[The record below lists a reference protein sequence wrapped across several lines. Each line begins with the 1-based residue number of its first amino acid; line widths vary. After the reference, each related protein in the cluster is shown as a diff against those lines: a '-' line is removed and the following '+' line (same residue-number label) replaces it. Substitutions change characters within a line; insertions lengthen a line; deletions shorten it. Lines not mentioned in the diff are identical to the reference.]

1 MASSASAPA
10 TGRISRN
17 KEGFKDFLQRA
28 SGLDLD
34 APGSELFQLNER
46 SKELDNLAVGFRHH
60 SVRTQLQQDTHLDL
74 YRQWASVV
82 LAGKESSSDF
92 SDGDL
97 DRLCFPDPSRG
108 AQPWA
113 RLESQLRRFL
123 VFAIERCVPR
133 SIEDDSIS
141 YQVLVHY
148 RRSMCFWVLR
158 KYPERAIDPP
168 KRGWLQA
175 TMTEMMRY
183 LQNQVKIR
191 THRASS
197 PNRTRLA
204 ECHHLAW
211 VLGRLA
217 ALRPGSL
224 GMPDRMGNRHLPY
237 LVWGDLQIERTSTI
251 GVFYVKMTIRNLK
264 TNSIDP
270 QKAHSNQVLTISLN
284 SPRGTMTFEL
294 SAPHRILTIAL
305 RRGVLVGINNL
316 DDLFTQR
323 QRYILIKDEFK
334 DKPVLLKGK
343 NAGRSVQEDQP
354 MTSLALTE
362 YLKLRGTKIGLTKSI
377 TFYSIRRNTA
387 MDLVSNLGP
396 YMARAIMAHEPD
408 SVGMEKYYISSRTA
422 IPDLMS
428 MAIGDDS
435 SGINN
440 RPIDESLAFSRLNE
454 EQRRQLGP
462 MLNDFF
468 RTLRERDDE
477 YPHDGDK
484 KAKKNRDRVIRRAA
498 LRAAMKQLSQEQQA
512 TTTIDESNLQ
522 IEELQSMCNTFNQHV
537 LKEATRIIATETP
550 EFSANDENTTSVD
563 ESMDSTSLNLSVDFP
578 EDNREIP
585 EDDAED
591 QFRAQIADNQTIDT
605 FPDELED
612 INQLSEID
620 YGAAARAAMEI
631 WLNVGEEHSAFG
643 TKQQQ
648 GATVV
653 CPRCQED
660 ETVDEETKA
669 KRYAPSRLPRHIDSE
684 FHSGF
689 KRFMRRAVIDAKQNN
704 LQGLRC
710 EICVNIAPPNT
721 EVPAHSSQKTLARH
735 IDMSTSSKLSTADI
749 GVDQWWAGKSSEAKK
764 EIYAAHDRVKTEIGW
779 YDPDF
784 RGDIQHKARTKRQF
798 QRFDDRQ
805 LSEFSTTVKYS
816 TDEELPHPIPIGRGI
831 YRGSTPGQFEEYLN
845 SNPALVDLA
854 QMTEMPAA
862 DGANLLTQKG
872 ILESPEL
879 SSIIKFGP
887 MPSASELG
895 REPQFPARFAHLIQL
910 GPMPGTPGYEKES
923 IVDQIE
929 RESKILRKE

>member
-1 MASSASAPA
+1 MASSAPA
-10 TGRISRN
+10 TGRIGRK
-17 KEGFKDFLQRA
+17 KEGFKEFLQRV
-28 SGLDLD
+28 SSVDLD
-34 APGSELFQLNER
+34 APESELSQLNER

-60 SVRTQLQQDTHLDL
+60 ALSTQLRQDIHLNL
-74 YRQWASVV
+74 YRQWASIV
-82 LAGKESSSDF
+82 LAGKESGSDL

-97 DRLCFPDPSRG
+97 DRLCFPDPSSG
-108 AQPWA
+108 VQPWA
-113 RLESQLRRFL
+113 RLQSQLRRFL

-133 SIEDDSIS
+133 SIDDDAIG

-148 RRSMCFWVLR
+148 RQSMCFWVLR

-168 KRGWLQA
+168 KRSWLEA
-175 TMTEMMRY
+175 TMSEMMRY
-183 LQNQVKIR
+183 LQSQEILLMMDLDLR
-191 THRASS
+191 ET
-197 PNRTRLA
+197 PCIELT

-251 GVFYVKMTIRNLK
+251 GAFYVKMTIRNLK
-264 TNSIDP
+264 TNSVDP
-270 QKAHSNQVLTISLN
+270 QKAHTNKVLTISLN
-284 SPRGTMTFEL
+284 SPKGTTTFEL

-305 RRGVLVGINNL
+305 RRGVLVGIENL

-323 QRYILIKDEFK
+323 QRHILIKDEFK
-334 DKPVLLKGK
+334 EKPVLLKGA

-354 MTSLALTE
+354 MSSLALTE

-377 TFYSIRRNTA
+377 TFYSIRRKTA

-428 MAIGDDS
+428 MVIGDNS
-435 SGINN
+435 SGTDT
-440 RPIDESLAFSRLNE
+440 RPIDGSLAFSRLNQ
-454 EQRRQLGP
+454 EQRRKLGP

-468 RTLRERDDE
+468 RTLREMDDG
-477 YPHDGDK
+477 YPHNGEK

-498 LRAAMKQLSQEQQA
+498 LRAAMKQLGQEQQA
-512 TTTIDESNLQ
+512 ATTIDESNLD
-522 IEELQSMCNTFNQHV
+522 IEELKSMCNKFNEHV
-537 LKEATRIIATETP
+537 LKEARRIIATEAP
-550 EFSANDENTTSVD
+550 ELNANDENTTSVD
-563 ESMDSTSLNLSVDFP
+563 ESMDSLINLSVDFP
-578 EDNREIP
+578 EDNP
-585 EDDAED
+585 DTLEDDAED
-591 QFRAQIADNQTIDT
+591 QFRTQIADNQTIDT

-643 TKQQQ
+643 IKQQQ
-648 GATVV
+648 GATIV

-684 FHSGF
+684 FHSAF

-704 LQGLRC
+704 LEGLRC
-710 EICVNIAPPNT
+710 EICVTIAPPDT
-721 EVPAHSSQKTLARH
+721 DVPAHSSQKTLARH

-749 GVDQWWAGKSSEAKK
+749 GVDEWWAGKSSEAKK

-779 YDPDF
+779 YNPDF
-784 RGDIQHKARTKRQF
+784 RGDLQHKARTKRQF

-805 LSEFSTTVKYS
+805 SSEFSSTVKYS
-816 TDEELPHPIPIGRGI
+816 TEEELPHPIPIGYGI
-831 YRGSTPGQFEEYLN
+831 YRGSAPGRFEEYLN
-845 SNPALVDLA
+845 SDPALRNVI

-862 DGANLLTQKG
+862 DGSNLTTKKK
-872 ILESPEL
+872 IIESPEL
-879 SSIIKFGP
+879 SSVIKFGS

-895 REPQFPARFAHLIQL
+895 REPQFPAEWADLIQL

-923 IVDQIE
+923 ILDQIE
-929 RESKILRKE
+929 RESKIMRKQ